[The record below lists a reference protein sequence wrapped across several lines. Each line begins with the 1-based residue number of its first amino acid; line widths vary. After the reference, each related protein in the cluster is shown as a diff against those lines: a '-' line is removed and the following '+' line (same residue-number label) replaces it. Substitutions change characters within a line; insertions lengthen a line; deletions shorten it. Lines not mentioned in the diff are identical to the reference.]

1 MILKKQSG
9 VWPDNIDFLFFAENC
24 EFDPNGN
31 RISPSGAGGAVAMM
45 AEEASA
51 EVEADD
57 EIQEVTIE
65 SPNLD
70 LVVNNTL
77 IPELFSKANNSTKR
91 TGHFR

>member
-1 MILKKQSG
+1 
-9 VWPDNIDFLFFAENC
+9 
-24 EFDPNGN
+24 
-31 RISPSGAGGAVAMM
+31 MM

-65 SPNLD
+65 SPDLD